1 MIELDFLKLKYVFIK
16 SAIFVLLFS
25 ILHFIYDLAPIVPFA
40 VIGGVSESV
49 FQHLKLAFYAYLFL
63 LPIEY
68 VLLRKSIENKP
79 SFLYTRLLIT
89 LFIPWTELIIWY
101 IAPAIVGAELP
112 LAIELTYSFIVV
124 YIMGILGGILEQ
136 SLYGVDFKRNARIVI
151 VLLLGVA
158 IFIFTVF
165 TFVDPWIDVFMLPP

>member
-1 MIELDFLKLKYVFIK
+1 M
-16 SAIFVLLFS
+16 
-25 ILHFIYDLAPIVPFA
+25 
-40 VIGGVSESV
+40 
-49 FQHLKLAFYAYLFL
+49 
-63 LPIEY
+63 
-68 VLLRKSIENKP
+68 
-79 SFLYTRLLIT
+79 IT